1 MRSRRFVLAGVLLS
15 VVAYGFVA
23 IPRTHAKEP
32 KPLLVFAAAS
42 LKNALD
48 EAALGFQAATQN
60 QVSVSYTATSAL
72 ARQIEAGAPADI
84 VIAADLE
91 WMDYLQARALI
102 DPASRSNLLS
112 NALVLI
118 APSGAPS
125 GAPSDAALP
134 IALVPDLAGS
144 LGDGRLAVAE
154 TQAVPAGR
162 YAKAALTAL
171 GVWPSV
177 EDRLAEAEN
186 VRAALMLVARG
197 EAPLGIVYRTD
208 AQDEPA
214 VRIVATFPE
223 NSHPPI
229 LYPAARVSA
238 SVHRQ
243 ADEFL
248 AFLRSEEG
256 AAIFARHG
264 FTPPD

>member
-1 MRSRRFVLAGVLLS
+1 VLLS
-15 VVAYGFVA
+15 AVAFGSAVVTARSRA
-23 IPRTHAKEP
+23 EEA

-42 LKNALD
+42 LKGALD
-48 EAALGFQAATQN
+48 EAALAFRDATQSRVN
-60 QVSVSYTATSAL
+60 VSYASTSAL

-84 VIAADLE
+84 VIAADTE
-91 WMDYLQARALI
+91 WMDYLEARALI

-125 GAPSDAALP
+125 GAASP
-134 IALVPDLAGS
+134 IALVPGVDLAAS

-154 TQAVPAGR
+154 TKAVPAGR

-171 GVWPSV
+171 GAWPFV
-177 EDRLAEAEN
+177 EGRLAEAEN

-208 AQDEPA
+208 AQDDPA
-214 VRIVATFPE
+214 VQIVARFPE
-223 NSHPPI
+223 NTHPPI

-243 ADEFL
+243 TDEFL
-248 AFLRSEEG
+248 AHLQSPEG

>member
-1 MRSRRFVLAGVLLS
+1 MRLRRSILVGVLLS
-15 VVAYGFVA
+15 VVACGSAVVTA
-23 IPRTHAKEP
+23 PSRAEEA

-42 LKNALD
+42 LKAALD
-48 EAALGFQAATQN
+48 EAALGFQAATRCR
-60 QVSVSYTATSAL
+60 VSVSYAATSTL

-84 VIAADLE
+84 AIAADLD
-91 WMDYLQARALI
+91 WMDYLEARTLI

-112 NALVLI
+112 NALILI
-118 APSGAPS
+118 VPAGAAS
-125 GAPSDAALP
+125 E
-134 IALVPDLAGS
+134 IMLVPGVDLAAS

-154 TQAVPAGR
+154 TKAVPAGR
-162 YAKAALTAL
+162 YARAALTAL
-171 GVWPSV
+171 GAWPSV
-177 EDRLAEAEN
+177 EGRLAEAEN

-223 NSHPPI
+223 HTHPPI

-248 AFLRSEEG
+248 AYLRSEEG

>member
-1 MRSRRFVLAGVLLS
+1 MRSRRSILVGLLLS
-15 VVAYGFVA
+15 VVAFGGVA
-23 IPRTHAKEP
+23 TAPSRAEEP

-48 EAALGFQAATQN
+48 EAALGFHAATQN
-60 QVSVSYTATSAL
+60 RVAVSYAATSAL

-84 VIAADLE
+84 VIAADLD

-112 NALVLI
+112 NSLVLI
-118 APSGAPS
+118 APSG
-125 GAPSDAALP
+125 GPSDAKST
-134 IALVPDLAGS
+134 IALVPGVDLAAS

-171 GVWPSV
+171 GAWLSV
-177 EDRLAEAEN
+177 EGRLAEAEN

-208 AQDEPA
+208 TQDEPA
-214 VRIVATFPE
+214 VQIVATFPDS
-223 NSHPPI
+223 SHPPI

-238 SVHRQ
+238 SLHRQ

-248 AFLRSEEG
+248 VYLRSEEG